1 MPIYEYQGQQYDIS
15 TKDPAE
21 AKEKILGYISKNAI
35 VEPPKP
41 APIVTPPEKGN
52 ALTNIVSGL
61 ATGAGKLM
69 ATPTEFTGLLSGEK
83 PYKAE
88 DTPEA
93 LLKSAGIPSSAE
105 DVYKSVLNTLTPKS
119 ALGLEG
125 IQNKISGL
133 GSGILNPFKATQ
145 PLSAE
150 LQAAGESIKSTKE
163 KRLEAERA
171 AAIDKEE
178 GLLNEAKT
186 AMGFTLSNPSM
197 LPGFIAEQIPNLL
210 LPAGAGKLGINVA
223 KSLITNATEKALT
236 RIGVSSAVAAAAAQ
250 QGGDTGADTYE
261 AVHKYLITQGV
272 PEKEAHDIAV
282 EKSKVAA
289 GKAAAISVATGF
301 IPGANA
307 LERKLI
313 GAAET
318 GVAKKGLSKYATTGL
333 NIAGEATQEGI
344 EEGGGKYVSNVGL
357 QQVAPE
363 TDVMKGVG
371 SSAGLGMLGGAI
383 FGGLT
388 HGAGRTPSTQTPTT
402 KNEWVLDENGNLV
415 KNEVIE
421 EKPKGTVTLGPI
433 ETATQQDLFGAG
445 ELPNQ
450 VDQGILNEKQRQE
463 SEIERNIFALQQQEQ
478 TPEVKQQIEAL
489 QAQLP
494 KGPGQTIDV
503 LKEEHSALS
512 RAHTALD
519 TQKVALEQQRNAT
532 PKLDDKLVIT
542 EQIKAIEAQ
551 QTQIDTR
558 RAELQEQA
566 KKLAKQITPEET
578 TAQRKLKEVS
588 PIVGNVMSKFG
599 LTPKAPIRNAI
610 KNLDMT
616 VPEDRQTFIDEINK
630 HSIKGAKI
638 NMEEVEKYLSYFEEK
653 PSGELNR
660 VDTGAIEPSVSV
672 PGERITPTERL
683 AAPVVTGMEN
693 NIGTPVGL
701 GAGTETLQN
710 VQSNSLALF
719 KPEGIAQNLGD
730 KSRSIVVM
738 MPIQQFLDLSSEGGV
753 DRAAQERANKRVAE
767 GTEFTTVPHLIL
779 EHDKNGDATVASHDG
794 RHRARAL
801 LAAGYTEMPV
811 ELRSPRYRWN
821 RQGDVEDRDYIQQW
835 PTTLKAQDNASNPNY
850 TVPFPVSREQAA
862 KYNYSGVT
870 PAIQAAPETPDY
882 GREINP
888 NTAAVLQQPNV
899 TMGAIPTSNVV
910 EGQATVSPKQVEVQ
924 NDAVHD
930 ELTSKEQT
938 QLAVIY
944 GQDTYNDVA
953 KARFIDDFIKAINE
967 GLDKVHKVVAAIVRR
982 LQATVLATAIIM
994 NPNYMSPASIVL
1006 MPVQQQITTT
1016 EQVRAEVPKEVKGMS
1031 DDAKK
1036 AYSVLMPALQDQG
1049 KYFTIVDK
1057 PSATVYVFNSD
1068 GSLVKQS
1075 KVLLGKAFGDFYK
1088 GSTDFVQNRIT
1099 PAGNFV
1105 VNAEKGGD
1113 TYDGKTIYTVGNVDE
1128 GWSAAIFHTVYT
1140 KESDAKDRLAA
1151 LGKEGPEDSRYSHG
1165 CINGSPDLMETI
1177 NNEKMDKSHM
1187 FVVPDNPELLDSFI
1201 SNTVPNTDLTRATV
1215 KPKTVTKTTTER
1227 GQGISTTGGEDQFAI
1242 RREDSKTAALEELK
1256 KQKKKPRNVTPSEL
1270 AQAKELF
1277 GEYANDS
1284 IALLRS
1290 GFTLNDIAKALGII
1304 KNNLPTSDKIN
1315 ELDKAYE
1322 AAGGQ
1327 KAMPNVGRI
1336 EKTIN
1341 QVKSLKKS
1349 YDDNQDVAG
1358 SFFKAITNITSTAN
1372 VFSFDR
1378 AYSNRIR
1385 SVFID
1390 LKNKGDITLEQFKLA
1405 TLRISISQ
1413 ALYRKDL
1420 AKKFLSMGNLVYDKI
1435 TNRWEAINDDIN
1447 WGKFE
1452 TLIKDFATDIGGTPE
1467 QALKYMSKA
1476 YEANRVLD
1484 DYKQM
1489 DKLSK
1494 DITITKNKIDT
1505 LSKNK
1510 SRSKAEEKEL
1520 NTKKELI
1527 KELTKQYQHQVDL
1540 VQHMTRA
1547 QAQAGVNDMLNKHPA
1562 IKQGLDILNIM
1573 KQRAVKIMV
1582 DTGVKNEDIAKD
1594 WINDLTYVPFNRQID
1609 DAKEGSAILS
1619 RNLKEVMQERRKE
1632 GSMLEVNNTIENMF
1646 EWYQWAISRAISN
1659 QQMNVMIDQYKAVLP
1674 DEVRKGKGP
1683 KENTFSVYKNGVE
1696 QFYHVTDPAIAQA
1709 FLGMETM
1716 VFPGIGAFMTFK
1728 NSFSHLITRMPLFPI
1743 VQLFEDTYDAMTT
1756 SGLKHPFGLLKE
1768 VGKEIIKTTTG
1779 TSEARAKL
1787 SAAGVLMTHDT
1798 SALTTADDLTKK
1810 LNLDDPSVYRK
1821 TMNALDKWAAVNDNI
1836 VRQAV
1841 YAQGIKEGLSH
1852 AMAMEKAVELI
1863 NFRRVSGNPAV
1874 VFASKIIPFFGATMQ
1889 VTDVALK
1896 TITGRGT
1903 TPQERKEGL
1912 KVLLSTTAKMAAIS
1926 FLYAAAA
1933 SGDDDYKKKTRISRD
1948 QSFVIPGTNG
1958 FSIPV
1963 RPGLF
1968 SINKLIG
1975 EYGYKYLMEHST
1987 DAPEEFAK
1995 AMAHGIMKQF
2005 TPPSTTLVTPTLG
2018 LYLNRD
2024 MYNNRDIVNPTM
2036 RKLLPE
2042 DQYNKYTS
2050 EMAKALAAGTGISA
2064 LKIDYFLKAYFSSVA
2079 SLTALAT
2086 NSFIADMRGIPLP
2099 TMSTR
2104 DMIVGF
2110 PSMSKFMSKEE
2121 TSDAVA
2127 DFYDTTKDIAT
2138 LVDTINNVGPYNPE
2152 KAKKLMEKPENAKL
2166 LKGAD
2171 AMERAKEILQNL
2183 NSHERYILE
2192 QPESKMNA
2200 DEKAK
2205 EIKKINAEREK
2216 VRNVTKNIKESIK

>member
-21 AKEKILGYISKNAI
+21 AKEKILSYISKNAI

-52 ALTNIVSGL
+52 FITDTLGGL

-105 DVYKSVLNTLTPKS
+105 DVYKGVLNALTPKS

-150 LQAAGESIKSTKE
+150 LQAAGENIKSTKE

-186 AMGFTLSNPSM
+186 AVGFTLSNPSM

-210 LPAGAGKLGINVA
+210 LPAGAGKLGMGVA

-236 RIGVSSAVAAAAAQ
+236 RVGVSSAVAAAAAQ

-261 AVHKYLITQGV
+261 AVHKYLIDQGV

-333 NIAGEATQEGI
+333 NVAGEATQEGI

-388 HGAGRTPSTQTPTT
+388 HGAGRTPSTQTPIA
-402 KNEWVLDENGNLV
+402 KNEWVLDENGNLI
-415 KNEVIE
+415 KNPETQIE
-421 EKPKGTVTLGPI
+421 PKGTVTLGPI
-433 ETATQQDLFGAG
+433 ENAAQQDLFGAG

-450 VDQGILNEKQRQE
+450 VDQGILNEKQKQE

-478 TPEVKQQIEAL
+478 TPEVKQQIAAL

-494 KGPGQTIDV
+494 KGPGQTLDT
-503 LKEEHSALS
+503 LQEEHSALS

-519 TQKVALEQQRNAT
+519 TQKATLEQQREAI

-660 VDTGAIEPSVSV
+660 VDTRAVEPSVPVS
-672 PGERITPTERL
+672 GEGTTPTEGFT
-683 AAPVVTGMEN
+683 APVATGMEN

-701 GAGTETLQN
+701 GTGTETLQN
-710 VQSNSLALF
+710 VQPDTLTPAQTMLQQEDEQQNKAFSDVENKVNEQATLLF
-719 KPEGIAQNLGD
+719 GGNKILLDTFNAGGFDANANT
-730 KSRSIVVM
+730 KKAKVTN
-738 MPIQQFLDLSSEGGV
+738 PITGV
-753 DRAAQERANKRVAE
+753 KFTPDQKQAYEAGHKYAQE
-767 GTEFTTVPHLIL
+767 
-779 EHDKNGDATVASHDG
+779 
-794 RHRARAL
+794 
-801 LAAGYTEMPV
+801 
-811 ELRSPRYRWN
+811 
-821 RQGDVEDRDYIQQW
+821 
-835 PTTLKAQDNASNPNY
+835 LKQAQ
-850 TVPFPVSREQAA
+850 
-862 KYNYSGVT
+862 
-870 PAIQAAPETPDY
+870 
-882 GREINP
+882 
-888 NTAAVLQQPNV
+888 
-899 TMGAIPTSNVV
+899 
-910 EGQATVSPKQVEVQ
+910 
-924 NDAVHD
+924 
-930 ELTSKEQT
+930 
-938 QLAVIY
+938 
-944 GQDTYNDVA
+944 
-953 KARFIDDFIKAINE
+953 
-967 GLDKVHKVVAAIVRR
+967 
-982 LQATVLATAIIM
+982 
-994 NPNYMSPASIVL
+994 
-1006 MPVQQQITTT
+1006 
-1016 EQVRAEVPKEVKGMS
+1016 
-1031 DDAKK
+1031 
-1036 AYSVLMPALQDQG
+1036 
-1049 KYFTIVDK
+1049 
-1057 PSATVYVFNSD
+1057 
-1068 GSLVKQS
+1068 
-1075 KVLLGKAFGDFYK
+1075 
-1088 GSTDFVQNRIT
+1088 
-1099 PAGNFV
+1099 
-1105 VNAEKGGD
+1105 
-1113 TYDGKTIYTVGNVDE
+1113 
-1128 GWSAAIFHTVYT
+1128 
-1140 KESDAKDRLAA
+1140 
-1151 LGKEGPEDSRYSHG
+1151 
-1165 CINGSPDLMETI
+1165 
-1177 NNEKMDKSHM
+1177 
-1187 FVVPDNPELLDSFI
+1187 
-1201 SNTVPNTDLTRATV
+1201 
-1215 KPKTVTKTTTER
+1215 
-1227 GQGISTTGGEDQFAI
+1227 
-1242 RREDSKTAALEELK
+1242 
-1256 KQKKKPRNVTPSEL
+1256 
-1270 AQAKELF
+1270 ELF
-1277 GEYANDS
+1277 GNEAGKDTT
-1284 IALLRS
+1284 LLRS
-1290 GFTLNDIAKALGII
+1290 GFTARDIGKSLGII
-1304 KNNLPTSDKIN
+1304 KDNLPTSEKIN
-1315 ELDKAYE
+1315 EWEKAYE
-1322 AAGGQ
+1322 TAGGQ
-1327 KAMPNVGRI
+1327 KAMPNVGRV

-1372 VFSFDR
+1372 IFSFDR

-1385 SVFID
+1385 SAFID

-1447 WGKFE
+1447 WGNFE
-1452 TLIKDFATDIGGTPE
+1452 TLIKNFAIDIGGTPE

-1494 DITITKNKIDT
+1494 DIKDTKTVVDT
-1505 LSKNK
+1505 LSKNR
-1510 SRSKAEEKEL
+1510 SRTGVEEKALNKKREL
-1520 NTKKELI
+1520 L

-1547 QAQAGVNDMLNKHPA
+1547 QAKAGVNDMLNKHPA
-1562 IKQGLDILNIM
+1562 IKQGLDILNTM

-1659 QQMNVMIDQYKAVLP
+1659 QQMNVMLDQYKSVLP

-1683 KENTFSVYKNGVE
+1683 KENTFSVWKNGME
-1696 QFYHVTDPAIAQA
+1696 QFYHVADPAIAQA

-1768 VGKEIIKTTTG
+1768 VGKEIVKTTTG

-1810 LNLDDPSVYRK
+1810 LNLDDPSAYRK

-1863 NFRRVSGNPAV
+1863 NFRRISGNPAV

-1896 TITGRGT
+1896 TITGKGI

-1912 KVLLSTTAKMAAIS
+1912 KVLLSTTAKMAALS

-1948 QSFVIPGTNG
+1948 QSFVIPFTNG

-1963 RPGLF
+1963 RPGFF

-1995 AMAHGIMKQF
+1995 AMAHGVMKQF

-2050 EMAKALAAGTGISA
+2050 EMAKALAAGTGVSA
-2064 LKIDYFLKAYFSSVA
+2064 LKIDYFLRAYFSSVA

-2086 NSFIADMRGIPLP
+2086 NAFIADMRGIPLP

-2104 DMIVGF
+2104 DAIASF

-2138 LVDTINNVGPYNPE
+2138 LVDTINNVGPYNSE

-2171 AMERAKEILQNL
+2171 AMERAKEMLQNL

>member
-21 AKEKILGYISKNAI
+21 AKEKILSYISKNAI

-41 APIVTPPEKGN
+41 APIVAPPEKGN
-52 ALTNIVSGL
+52 FITDILGGL

-105 DVYKSVLNTLTPKS
+105 DVYKGVLNALTPKS

-150 LQAAGESIKSTKE
+150 LQAAGENIKSTEE

-186 AMGFTLSNPSM
+186 AVGFTLSNPSM

-210 LPAGAGKLGINVA
+210 LPAGAGKLGMGVA

-236 RIGVSSAVAAAAAQ
+236 RVGVSSAVAAAAAQ

-261 AVHKYLITQGV
+261 AVHKYLIDQGV

-333 NIAGEATQEGI
+333 NVAGEATQEGI

-388 HGAGRTPSTQTPTT
+388 HGAGRIPSTQTPIA

-415 KNEVIE
+415 KNPETQIE
-421 EKPKGTVTLGPI
+421 PKGTVTLGPI
-433 ETATQQDLFGAG
+433 ENAAQQDLFGAG

-450 VDQGILNEKQRQE
+450 VDQGILNEKQKQE

-494 KGPGQTIDV
+494 KGPGQTLDT
-503 LKEEHSALS
+503 LQEEHSALN
-512 RAHTALD
+512 RAYTALD
-519 TQKVALEQQRNAT
+519 TQKATLEQQREAIKSLDT
-532 PKLDDKLVIT
+532 PSLDKKLTIT

-660 VDTGAIEPSVSV
+660 VDTGAVKPSVPVS
-672 PGERITPTERL
+672 GEGTTPTEGFTT
-683 AAPVVTGMEN
+683 PVATGMEN

-701 GAGTETLQN
+701 GTGTPPLQN
-710 VQSNSLALF
+710 VQPDTLTPAQTMLQQEDEQQNKAFSDVENKVNEQATLLF
-719 KPEGIAQNLGD
+719 GGNKILLDTFNAGGFDANANT
-730 KSRSIVVM
+730 KKAKVTN
-738 MPIQQFLDLSSEGGV
+738 PITGV
-753 DRAAQERANKRVAE
+753 KFTPDQKQAYEAGHKYAQE
-767 GTEFTTVPHLIL
+767 
-779 EHDKNGDATVASHDG
+779 
-794 RHRARAL
+794 
-801 LAAGYTEMPV
+801 
-811 ELRSPRYRWN
+811 
-821 RQGDVEDRDYIQQW
+821 
-835 PTTLKAQDNASNPNY
+835 LKQAQ
-850 TVPFPVSREQAA
+850 
-862 KYNYSGVT
+862 
-870 PAIQAAPETPDY
+870 
-882 GREINP
+882 
-888 NTAAVLQQPNV
+888 
-899 TMGAIPTSNVV
+899 
-910 EGQATVSPKQVEVQ
+910 
-924 NDAVHD
+924 
-930 ELTSKEQT
+930 
-938 QLAVIY
+938 
-944 GQDTYNDVA
+944 
-953 KARFIDDFIKAINE
+953 
-967 GLDKVHKVVAAIVRR
+967 
-982 LQATVLATAIIM
+982 
-994 NPNYMSPASIVL
+994 
-1006 MPVQQQITTT
+1006 
-1016 EQVRAEVPKEVKGMS
+1016 
-1031 DDAKK
+1031 
-1036 AYSVLMPALQDQG
+1036 
-1049 KYFTIVDK
+1049 
-1057 PSATVYVFNSD
+1057 
-1068 GSLVKQS
+1068 
-1075 KVLLGKAFGDFYK
+1075 
-1088 GSTDFVQNRIT
+1088 
-1099 PAGNFV
+1099 
-1105 VNAEKGGD
+1105 
-1113 TYDGKTIYTVGNVDE
+1113 
-1128 GWSAAIFHTVYT
+1128 
-1140 KESDAKDRLAA
+1140 
-1151 LGKEGPEDSRYSHG
+1151 
-1165 CINGSPDLMETI
+1165 
-1177 NNEKMDKSHM
+1177 
-1187 FVVPDNPELLDSFI
+1187 
-1201 SNTVPNTDLTRATV
+1201 
-1215 KPKTVTKTTTER
+1215 
-1227 GQGISTTGGEDQFAI
+1227 
-1242 RREDSKTAALEELK
+1242 
-1256 KQKKKPRNVTPSEL
+1256 
-1270 AQAKELF
+1270 ELF
-1277 GEYANDS
+1277 GNEAGKDTT
-1284 IALLRS
+1284 LLRS
-1290 GFTLNDIAKALGII
+1290 GFTTRDIGKSLGII
-1304 KNNLPTSDKIN
+1304 KDNLPTSEKIN
-1315 ELDKAYE
+1315 EWEKAYE
-1322 AAGGQ
+1322 TAGGQ

-1372 VFSFDR
+1372 IFSFDR

-1385 SVFID
+1385 SAFID

-1447 WGKFE
+1447 WGNFE
-1452 TLIKDFATDIGGTPE
+1452 TLIKNFATDIGGTPE

-1494 DITITKNKIDT
+1494 DIKDTKTVVDT
-1505 LSKNK
+1505 LSKNR
-1510 SRSKAEEKEL
+1510 SRTGVEEKALNKKREL
-1520 NTKKELI
+1520 L

-1547 QAQAGVNDMLNKHPA
+1547 QAKAGVNDILNKHPA
-1562 IKQGLDILNIM
+1562 IKQGLDILNTM

-1659 QQMNVMIDQYKAVLP
+1659 QQMNVMLDQYKSVLP

-1683 KENTFSVYKNGVE
+1683 KENTFSVWKNGME
-1696 QFYHVTDPAIAQA
+1696 QFYHVADPAIAQA

-1728 NSFSHLITRMPLFPI
+1728 NSFSHLITRMPIFPI

-1768 VGKEIIKTTTG
+1768 VGKEIVKTTTG

-1810 LNLDDPSVYRK
+1810 LNLDDPSAYRK

-1896 TITGRGT
+1896 TITGKGI

-1912 KVLLSTTAKMAAIS
+1912 KVLLSTTAKMAALS

-1948 QSFVIPGTNG
+1948 QSFVIPFTNG

-1963 RPGLF
+1963 RPGFF

-1995 AMAHGIMKQF
+1995 AMAHGVMKQF

-2050 EMAKALAAGTGISA
+2050 EMAKALAAGTGVSA
-2064 LKIDYFLKAYFSSVA
+2064 LKIDYFLRAYFSSVA

-2086 NSFIADMRGIPLP
+2086 NAFIADMRGIPLP

-2104 DMIVGF
+2104 DAIASF

-2138 LVDTINNVGPYNPE
+2138 LVDTINNVGPYNSE

-2171 AMERAKEILQNL
+2171 AMERAKEMLQNL

>member
-21 AKEKILGYISKNAI
+21 AKEKILSYISKNAI

-52 ALTNIVSGL
+52 FITDTLGGL

-105 DVYKSVLNTLTPKS
+105 DVYKGVLNALTPKS

-150 LQAAGESIKSTKE
+150 LQAAGENIKSTKE

-186 AMGFTLSNPSM
+186 AVGFTLSNPSM

-210 LPAGAGKLGINVA
+210 LPAGAGKLGMGVA

-236 RIGVSSAVAAAAAQ
+236 RVGVSSAVAAAAAQ

-261 AVHKYLITQGV
+261 AVHKYLIDQGV

-333 NIAGEATQEGI
+333 NVAGEATQEGI

-388 HGAGRTPSTQTPTT
+388 HGAGRTPSTQTPIA
-402 KNEWVLDENGNLV
+402 KNEWVLDENGNLI
-415 KNEVIE
+415 KNPETQIE
-421 EKPKGTVTLGPI
+421 PKGTVTLGPI
-433 ETATQQDLFGAG
+433 ENAAQQDLFGAG

-450 VDQGILNEKQRQE
+450 VDQGILNEKQKQE

-478 TPEVKQQIEAL
+478 TPEVKQQIAAL

-494 KGPGQTIDV
+494 KGPGQTLDT
-503 LKEEHSALS
+503 LQEEHSALS

-519 TQKVALEQQRNAT
+519 TQKATLEQQREAI

-660 VDTGAIEPSVSV
+660 VDTRAVEPSVPVS
-672 PGERITPTERL
+672 GEGTTPTEGFT
-683 AAPVVTGMEN
+683 APVATGMEN
-693 NIGTPVGL
+693 NIGTPMGL

-710 VQSNSLALF
+710 VQPNTLTPAQTMLQQEDEQQNKAFSDVENKVNEQATLLF
-719 KPEGIAQNLGD
+719 GGNKILLDTFNAGGFDANANT
-730 KSRSIVVM
+730 KKAKVTN
-738 MPIQQFLDLSSEGGV
+738 PITGV
-753 DRAAQERANKRVAE
+753 KFTPDQKQAYEAGHKYAQE
-767 GTEFTTVPHLIL
+767 
-779 EHDKNGDATVASHDG
+779 
-794 RHRARAL
+794 
-801 LAAGYTEMPV
+801 
-811 ELRSPRYRWN
+811 
-821 RQGDVEDRDYIQQW
+821 
-835 PTTLKAQDNASNPNY
+835 LKQAQ
-850 TVPFPVSREQAA
+850 
-862 KYNYSGVT
+862 
-870 PAIQAAPETPDY
+870 
-882 GREINP
+882 
-888 NTAAVLQQPNV
+888 
-899 TMGAIPTSNVV
+899 
-910 EGQATVSPKQVEVQ
+910 
-924 NDAVHD
+924 
-930 ELTSKEQT
+930 
-938 QLAVIY
+938 
-944 GQDTYNDVA
+944 
-953 KARFIDDFIKAINE
+953 
-967 GLDKVHKVVAAIVRR
+967 
-982 LQATVLATAIIM
+982 
-994 NPNYMSPASIVL
+994 
-1006 MPVQQQITTT
+1006 
-1016 EQVRAEVPKEVKGMS
+1016 
-1031 DDAKK
+1031 
-1036 AYSVLMPALQDQG
+1036 
-1049 KYFTIVDK
+1049 
-1057 PSATVYVFNSD
+1057 
-1068 GSLVKQS
+1068 
-1075 KVLLGKAFGDFYK
+1075 
-1088 GSTDFVQNRIT
+1088 
-1099 PAGNFV
+1099 
-1105 VNAEKGGD
+1105 
-1113 TYDGKTIYTVGNVDE
+1113 
-1128 GWSAAIFHTVYT
+1128 
-1140 KESDAKDRLAA
+1140 
-1151 LGKEGPEDSRYSHG
+1151 
-1165 CINGSPDLMETI
+1165 
-1177 NNEKMDKSHM
+1177 
-1187 FVVPDNPELLDSFI
+1187 
-1201 SNTVPNTDLTRATV
+1201 
-1215 KPKTVTKTTTER
+1215 
-1227 GQGISTTGGEDQFAI
+1227 
-1242 RREDSKTAALEELK
+1242 
-1256 KQKKKPRNVTPSEL
+1256 
-1270 AQAKELF
+1270 ELF
-1277 GEYANDS
+1277 GNEAGKDTT
-1284 IALLRS
+1284 LLRS
-1290 GFTLNDIAKALGII
+1290 GFTARDIGKSLGII
-1304 KNNLPTSDKIN
+1304 KDNLPTSEKIN
-1315 ELDKAYE
+1315 EWEKAYE
-1322 AAGGQ
+1322 TAGGQ
-1327 KAMPNVGRI
+1327 KAMPNVGRV

-1372 VFSFDR
+1372 IFSFDR

-1385 SVFID
+1385 SAFID

-1447 WGKFE
+1447 WGNFE
-1452 TLIKDFATDIGGTPE
+1452 TLIKNFAIDIGGTPE

-1494 DITITKNKIDT
+1494 DIKDTKTVVDT
-1505 LSKNK
+1505 LSKNR
-1510 SRSKAEEKEL
+1510 SRTGVEEKALNKKREL
-1520 NTKKELI
+1520 L

-1547 QAQAGVNDMLNKHPA
+1547 QAKAGVNDMLNKHPA
-1562 IKQGLDILNIM
+1562 IKQGLDILNTM

-1659 QQMNVMIDQYKAVLP
+1659 QQMNVMLDQYKSVLP

-1683 KENTFSVYKNGVE
+1683 KENTFSVWKNGME
-1696 QFYHVTDPAIAQA
+1696 QFYHVADPAIAQA

-1768 VGKEIIKTTTG
+1768 VGKEIVKTTTG

-1810 LNLDDPSVYRK
+1810 LNLDDPSAYRK

-1863 NFRRVSGNPAV
+1863 NFRRISGNPAV

-1896 TITGRGT
+1896 TITGKGI

-1912 KVLLSTTAKMAAIS
+1912 KVLLSTTAKMAALS

-1948 QSFVIPGTNG
+1948 QSFVIPFTNG

-1963 RPGLF
+1963 RPGFF

-1995 AMAHGIMKQF
+1995 AMAHGVMKQF

-2050 EMAKALAAGTGISA
+2050 EMAKALAAGTGVSA
-2064 LKIDYFLKAYFSSVA
+2064 LKIDYFLRAYFSSVA

-2086 NSFIADMRGIPLP
+2086 NAFIADMRGIPLP

-2104 DMIVGF
+2104 DAIASF

-2138 LVDTINNVGPYNPE
+2138 LVDTINNVGPYNSE

-2171 AMERAKEILQNL
+2171 AMERAKEMLQNL